1 MGQDAMDDNS
11 TANESFGE
19 YLMRERSLRNIPLEE
34 ISQRTRISI
43 KVLQALEAQRWEELP
58 ADVYVRGFL
67 RTYSRY
73 LGLDENE
80 VLVRY
85 EDQRPGVLAPNRN
98 VFQEL
103 HRPKAKGRR
112 LWFLLLLL
120 GCVLFAL
127 YWFWGRPFFWGES
140 IPDKPAPPGPNLRSL
155 PMPPA
160 PPAGN

>member
-1 MGQDAMDDNS
+1 MDENS
-11 TANESFGE
+11 AANESFGE
-19 YLMRERSLRNIPLEE
+19 YLVRERSLRNIPLEE
-34 ISQRTRISI
+34 ISQRTRISM
-43 KVLQALEAQRWEELP
+43 KVLQALEEERWEELP

-85 EDQRPGVLAPNRN
+85 EDQRPGAIAPVRD
-98 VFQEL
+98 VFQDL
-103 HRPKAKGRR
+103 QRPRGKLRR
-112 LWFLLLLL
+112 FWLVLLLLA
-120 GCVLFAL
+120 CVVFAL
-127 YWFWGRPFFWGES
+127 YWFWGRPLFWGES
-140 IPDKPAPPGPNLRSL
+140 TPARPAPPGPNLRSL